1 MLSRGKRASGFADQ
15 FTGYEQPISF
25 GAIHYEV
32 LERFAPPSILVN
44 QENEI
49 VHASERAGR
58 FLRFVGGE
66 PTRNL
71 IKIVHPALQLDLR
84 AALMEGRQENRQ
96 TEARHVRVRL
106 DDAERQVNLVVC
118 PAEIAGIQQG
128 YFLVI
133 FDEEKQAPTEEAT
146 KAGSE
151 TFVGDRTIEAVVQ
164 RLEEELLEMRHRL
177 RATIEQSD
185 MSTEELKA
193 SNEEFQAI
201 NEELRSASEE
211 LETSKEELQ
220 SLNEELTTLNQE
232 LKEKVDEANAVNAD
246 LQNVMQSTEIGIIF
260 LDRALRLKRYTPRT
274 EELFNVNFSDIG
286 RPFEHV
292 RHKLNYGHLCQD
304 AAEVLQTLQVIE
316 REVRGE
322 MNGRSYLARLAPYR
336 TLDDHIEGVVI
347 SFLDVTEL
355 KCASDLLR
363 DRELLLRVAQD
374 AAKAGVWNLH
384 LKNGDAWWSDECFRL
399 HGLEPQS
406 IEMTVKN
413 WISRIHPDQAQQVE
427 AAIREAA
434 VQHTQYNFETKVS
447 SASGNERWLLE
458 IGRAVYDQEGEA
470 IQLTGITFDVTER
483 VLWREEQARLL
494 KQKEETEEALRLV
507 DRRKNEFL
515 AMLAHELRN
524 PLTPLQHAAEIL
536 KVRGASVVANDEAAK
551 IVDRQLRT
559 LVRII
564 DDLLDASRIAQGKT
578 ELQKERVELG
588 SLFGNA
594 VQSIRHHFEAKHQEL
609 EISMPPRPTYL
620 EADAIRLEQ
629 VLGNLLHNASKYTGT
644 GGHIEL
650 SAELVTTGEP
660 EVLVRVRDD
669 GIGIDAETLPHIFEL
684 FVQGSPSLD
693 RTQGGL
699 GIGLTLVQRIISLH
713 GGAVEARSGGLGH
726 GTEFIV
732 RLPTTL
738 EREIDRTAQEALPQA
753 TLQRGNNRILI
764 VDDSVDTVWAMAG
777 ILRSH
782 GYEVVTAI
790 NGAAAIQTAAAFRP
804 EIVLLDI
811 GLPDMDGFKV
821 ARELRQ
827 IPVLT
832 NSFLVAL
839 TGYGT
844 ADDKELAREAGFDQ
858 HLTKPVH
865 PNALL
870 NLIAQHLTLKP

>member
-1 MLSRGKRASGFADQ
+1 
-15 FTGYEQPISF
+15 
-25 GAIHYEV
+25 
-32 LERFAPPSILVN
+32 
-44 QENEI
+44 
-49 VHASERAGR
+49 
-58 FLRFVGGE
+58 
-66 PTRNL
+66 
-71 IKIVHPALQLDLR
+71 
-84 AALMEGRQENRQ
+84 
-96 TEARHVRVRL
+96 
-106 DDAERQVNLVVC
+106 
-118 PAEIAGIQQG
+118 
-128 YFLVI
+128 
-133 FDEEKQAPTEEAT
+133 
-146 KAGSE
+146 
-151 TFVGDRTIEAVVQ
+151 
-164 RLEEELLEMRHRL
+164 
-177 RATIEQSD
+177 
-185 MSTEELKA
+185 
-193 SNEEFQAI
+193 
-201 NEELRSASEE
+201 
-211 LETSKEELQ
+211 
-220 SLNEELTTLNQE
+220 
-232 LKEKVDEANAVNAD
+232 
-246 LQNVMQSTEIGIIF
+246 
-260 LDRALRLKRYTPRT
+260 
-274 EELFNVNFSDIG
+274 
-286 RPFEHV
+286 
-292 RHKLNYGHLCQD
+292 
-304 AAEVLQTLQVIE
+304 
-316 REVRGE
+316 
-322 MNGRSYLARLAPYR
+322 
-336 TLDDHIEGVVI
+336 
-347 SFLDVTEL
+347 
-355 KCASDLLR
+355 
-363 DRELLLRVAQD
+363 
-374 AAKAGVWNLH
+374 
-384 LKNGDAWWSDECFRL
+384 
-399 HGLEPQS
+399 
-406 IEMTVKN
+406 
-413 WISRIHPDQAQQVE
+413 
-427 AAIREAA
+427 
-434 VQHTQYNFETKVS
+434 
-447 SASGNERWLLE
+447 
-458 IGRAVYDQEGEA
+458 
-470 IQLTGITFDVTER
+470 
-483 VLWREEQARLL
+483 
-494 KQKEETEEALRLV
+494 
-507 DRRKNEFL
+507 
-515 AMLAHELRN
+515 
-524 PLTPLQHAAEIL
+524 
-536 KVRGASVVANDEAAK
+536 
-551 IVDRQLRT
+551 
-559 LVRII
+559 
-564 DDLLDASRIAQGKT
+564 
-578 ELQKERVELG
+578 
-588 SLFGNA
+588 
-594 VQSIRHHFEAKHQEL
+594 
-609 EISMPPRPTYL
+609 L

-804 EIVLLDI
+804 EIVILDI